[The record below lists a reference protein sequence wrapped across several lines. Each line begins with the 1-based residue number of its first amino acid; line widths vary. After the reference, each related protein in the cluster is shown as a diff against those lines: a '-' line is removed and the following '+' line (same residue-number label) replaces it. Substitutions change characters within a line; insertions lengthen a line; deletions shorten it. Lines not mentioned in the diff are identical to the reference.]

1 MKNPDLGKTPEAA
14 SVKPPM
20 NSRRRWLRTLNVTD
34 APAHTD
40 RPHCGSIGHVLP
52 FQESCRL
59 AQKFGFDAINADR
72 SFLREHHPNQAI
84 DLMKQHDLK
93 PGAFAFSAAFNECYT
108 DADFEQSLTAFE
120 QDLAL
125 CREAGFT
132 CCVGYVQPSS
142 NRLDYYEHFALLCSR
157 MKRIRPLLKSYAV
170 RLGLEFIGP
179 TTMRRQRR
187 FDFIH
192 TIDGIR
198 ALIAAAN
205 SQDCVGI
212 KLDALHW
219 YTSGAG
225 LLDIEKLSPEEVV
238 YVEINDGLKGDYD
251 RFTLPEFQ
259 RELPGSTGTI
269 DLTGMLKKLDVLGFE
284 GPIVVE
290 PWNAQLREMSPPDAI
305 EKAKIAL
312 DRCLEKANL

>member
-1 MKNPDLGKTPEAA
+1 MKNPDLGKTPGAA

-72 SFLREHHPNQAI
+72 PFLREHHPNQAI

-142 NRLDYYEHFALLCSR
+142 NRLDYYEHFALLCRR
-157 MKRIRPLLKSYAV
+157 MKRIKPLLKSYAV

>member
-72 SFLREHHPNQAI
+72 PFLREHHPNQAI

-142 NRLDYYEHFALLCSR
+142 NRLDYYEHFALLCRR